1 VTARPLQGRVFFR
14 STGIDPIMMHM
25 PPWKAAMIV
34 GVCLLG
40 LILCIPNFIPRATL
54 DKLPGFVP
62 SRQIG
67 LGLDLKGGAHFLLE
81 VGIAPVMQER
91 LISLGDTIRG
101 ELRKEQVRFREVEV
115 QQGAVVGAVR
125 EPAELQ
131 KALDIIRRTEQ
142 GLDVTSNPAD
152 GSFRIAFTPE
162 AIKQRKTQIL
172 EQSIEI
178 LRRRVD
184 ESGTKEPTIVRQGED
199 RILLQLPGVT
209 DTAPI
214 KGIIGKTAKLEFRLV
229 NENVPIAAIGVGGV
243 PPNSEVMEGQDRA
256 SGTGAE
262 VAKYV
267 VFKRI
272 VVGGESLTDAQPQND
287 RGQWIVSFKFDSSG
301 GRRFCQ
307 ATTENVQKRLAIVLD
322 NKVISAPVVQ
332 SPICGGQGIITG
344 QFTAESATELA
355 LLLRAGALPA
365 SLTFIEERTVGP
377 ELGAD
382 SIEAGELATAIGS
395 ALVVVFMI
403 ACYGM
408 FGLVAIVALIFNLVW
423 VFAAMSLL
431 GASLTLPGIAG
442 IVLTVGMSVDANVLI
457 YERVREEVRLGR
469 TPISALDAGYDR
481 AMSSI
486 VDGNLTT
493 LISGI
498 ILFALGSGPIR
509 GFAVT
514 LSLGII
520 VSMFTAIMLTRLI
533 FIWWIRWQ
541 RPTKLNI

>member
-1 VTARPLQGRVFFR
+1 
-14 STGIDPIMMHM
+14 MMHM
-25 PPWKAAMIV
+25 PTWKAVLIV
-34 GVCLLG
+34 GICLLG
-40 LILCIPNFIPRATL
+40 LILCIPNFFTKEQL
-54 DKLPGFVP
+54 DKVPGFVP

-91 LISLGDTIRG
+91 LVSLSDTIRA
-101 ELRKEQVRFREVEV
+101 ELRKEQIRFREVEV

-125 EPAELQ
+125 EPGDLQ
-131 KALDIIRRTEQ
+131 RAMDIVRRAEQ
-142 GLDVTSNPAD
+142 GLDVTSNPD
-152 GSFRIAFTPE
+152 GSFRVIFTPE
-162 AIKQRKTQIL
+162 AIAQRKTQIL

-184 ESGTKEPTIVRQGED
+184 ESGTKEPTIVRQGDD
-199 RILLQLPGVT
+199 RILLQLPGVK

-214 KGIIGKTAKLEFRLV
+214 KAIIGKTAKMEFRLV
-229 NENVPIAAIGVGGV
+229 NENVPVAAIGLGGV
-243 PPNSEVMEGQDRA
+243 PPNSEVLEGQDRA
-256 SGTGAE
+256 TGGGE
-262 VAKYV
+262 IAKYV

-272 VVGGESLTDAQPQND
+272 VVGGESLTDAQPTND
-287 RGQWIVSFKFDSSG
+287 RGQWIVNFKFDNSG

-322 NKVISAPVVQ
+322 SKVISAPVIQ

-344 QFTAESATELA
+344 QFTVESATELA

-382 SIEAGELATAIGS
+382 SIQAGEIATAVGS
-395 ALVVVFMI
+395 ALVVVFML

-408 FGLVAIVALIFNLVW
+408 FGAIAIVALFFNLVW
-423 VFAAMSLL
+423 VFAAMSVL

-457 YERVREEVRLGR
+457 YERVREEVRMGR
-469 TPISALDAGYDR
+469 TPISALDAGYER

-533 FIWWIRWQ
+533 IVWWLRWQ
-541 RPTKLNI
+541 RPTTLNI